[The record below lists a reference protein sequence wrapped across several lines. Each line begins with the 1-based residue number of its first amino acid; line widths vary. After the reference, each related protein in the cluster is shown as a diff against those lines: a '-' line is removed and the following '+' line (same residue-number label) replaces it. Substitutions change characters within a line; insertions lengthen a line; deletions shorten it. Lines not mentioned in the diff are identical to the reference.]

1 MHRAL
6 IASSVLVAALVGS
19 VQPSRAAP
27 FCMATDL
34 YGGEPDCSYYTWAS
48 CRAAV
53 LGVGRYCFTNTAAG
67 YIFDSREPANPR
79 VIGRKP
85 PRKFWPRH

>member
-1 MHRAL
+1 MRRTL
-6 IASSVLVAALVGS
+6 IASAVLFAVLALSVR
-19 VQPSRAAP
+19 PSGAAP

-34 YGGEPDCSYYTWAS
+34 YGGEPDCSYNTWAA
-48 CRAAV
+48 CRLAV

-67 YIFDSREPANPR
+67 YIFDSRDPSNPR

-85 PRKFWPRH
+85 RHNPWTRH